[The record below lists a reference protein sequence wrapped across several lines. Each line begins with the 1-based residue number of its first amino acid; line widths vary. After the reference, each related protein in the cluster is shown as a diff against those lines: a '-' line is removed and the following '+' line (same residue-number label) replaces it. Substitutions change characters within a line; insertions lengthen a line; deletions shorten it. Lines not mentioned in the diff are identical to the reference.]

1 MHELAVA
8 SELLDLVL
16 RVAQEQAARQV
27 TAARLRIGAASCL
40 SPDSLVFGFEALAA
54 GTAAAECRLEITRTP
69 AGASCVQC
77 GWRGALAE
85 LGGLACP
92 DCRTTPLTIQDGRD
106 LTVES
111 VDVE

>member
-1 MHELAVA
+1 MHELAMA
-8 SELLDLVL
+8 SELLDLLL
-16 RVAQEQAARQV
+16 RVATENAAHTV

-40 SPDSLVFGFEALAA
+40 SPDSLRFGFEALAA
-54 GTAAAECRLEITRTP
+54 GTSAAACRLEITRVP

-77 GWRGALAE
+77 GWRGEVLE
-85 LGGLACP
+85 LGDLACP
-92 DCRTTPLTIQDGRD
+92 SCATAPLTIRNGRD